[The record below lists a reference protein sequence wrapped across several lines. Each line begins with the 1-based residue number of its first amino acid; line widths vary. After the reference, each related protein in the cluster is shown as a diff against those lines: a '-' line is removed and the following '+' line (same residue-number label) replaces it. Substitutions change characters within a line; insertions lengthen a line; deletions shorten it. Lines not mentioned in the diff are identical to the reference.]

1 MMRTSLLEDLCRLGK
16 VKFIHRS
23 VEPKKSAV
31 EFLPTKID
39 LGTSRIFQT
48 VSASIAATA
57 AVAPTGPIRARLRP
71 PGRPI
76 GVAGSS
82 GAATGGRTDRRR
94 RSERREG
101 GRSTAGL
108 TSMQAAEHKR
118 QESQSP
124 NSSHRLLFCRVFNP
138 RKTEVRRDGAEE
150 NEKDEGVRSLGRS
163 PRRSRCLWEIV
174 SVSGPTGRA
183 AAEETK
189 SCFHLIGFTLTAS
202 HAARTGR
209 PE

>member
-57 AVAPTGPIRARLRP
+57 AAAAPTGPIRARLRP

-82 GAATGGRTDRRR
+82 GAATGGRTD
-94 RSERREG
+94 G
-101 GRSTAGL
+101 
-108 TSMQAAEHKR
+108 
-118 QESQSP
+118 
-124 NSSHRLLFCRVFNP
+124 
-138 RKTEVRRDGAEE
+138 
-150 NEKDEGVRSLGRS
+150 
-163 PRRSRCLWEIV
+163 
-174 SVSGPTGRA
+174 
-183 AAEETK
+183 
-189 SCFHLIGFTLTAS
+189 
-202 HAARTGR
+202 RTGDGDLNEEKGEEAR
-209 PE
+209 RV